1 MAKSKY
7 GWRSLVYAAY
17 RNTAARKRRRTR
29 MSGRTLGLARVKEGQ
44 ERDQG
49 VARGRGRPP
58 HFGRREHLVL
68 GQKLIDEAADQ
79 IVARRAGDAILL
91 QPVGQDDRGRGV
103 HLVALSSLQVLLHF
117 GEDGRIFRKRAHL
130 LRVGG
135 RENAADGFI
144 HLAVGGP
151 HVLLAE

>member
-17 RNTAARKRRRTR
+17 RNTAARKRRKAMT
-29 MSGRTLGLARVKEGQ
+29 SGRTLGFASSLTKGQ

-68 GQKLIDEAADQ
+68 GQTLIDEPADQ

-91 QPVGQDDRGRGV
+91 QPLGQGDRGRGV
-103 HLVALSSLQVLLHF
+103 YLIALSRLHVLRQF
-117 GEDGRIFRKRAHL
+117 GEDGSIF
-130 LRVGG
+130 
-135 RENAADGFI
+135 
-144 HLAVGGP
+144 
-151 HVLLAE
+151 

>member
-29 MSGRTLGLARVKEGQ
+29 MSGRTLGFALVLEGQ

-58 HFGRREHLVL
+58 HFVGGRQHLVL
-68 GQKLIDEAADQ
+68 GQKLIDEPADQ
-79 IVARRAGDAILL
+79 IVARSAGDAILL
-91 QPVGQDDRGRGV
+91 QPVGQDDCGCDV
-103 HLVALSSLQVLLHF
+103 HFVALSSL
-117 GEDGRIFRKRAHL
+117 
-130 LRVGG
+130 
-135 RENAADGFI
+135 
-144 HLAVGGP
+144 
-151 HVLLAE
+151 HVLF

>member
-17 RNTAARKRRRTR
+17 RNTAARKRRKAMT
-29 MSGRTLGLARVKEGQ
+29 SGRTLGFASSLTKGQ
-44 ERDQG
+44 GRDQG

-79 IVARRAGDAILL
+79 IVAGRAGDAILL
-91 QPVGQDDRGRGV
+91 QPVGQDDCGCDV
-103 HLVALSSLQVLLHF
+103 HFVALSSLHVLLHF
-117 GEDGRIFRKRAHL
+117 GQNGRVFGKRAHL
-130 LRVGG
+130 L
-135 RENAADGFI
+135 
-144 HLAVGGP
+144 
-151 HVLLAE
+151 